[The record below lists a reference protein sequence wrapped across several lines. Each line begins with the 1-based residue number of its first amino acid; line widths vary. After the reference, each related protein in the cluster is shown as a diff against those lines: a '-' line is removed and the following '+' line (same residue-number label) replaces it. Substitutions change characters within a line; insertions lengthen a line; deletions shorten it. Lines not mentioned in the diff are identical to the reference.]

1 MATNANKLLK
11 KIPLFQNLSAD
22 EIEAIA
28 TLAIERIYPKGSH
41 IFCQGE
47 PIENVYFIVNGAIKI
62 YWTDPKG
69 REHII
74 NILEAGEMFPHQ
86 GFFRRDDYPANAVTL
101 EESILFFI
109 PIKAFEQFLLKNPL
123 ICIKIFRILGDIIVE
138 LQNRLEEKALRN
150 TKEQLILLLLRL
162 AKKHGRPLEKGTFLI
177 RTHFTNQE
185 LANMLGA
192 SRETVSRILTE
203 LKRKGIVSTNES
215 GNLIIYV
222 NQLRNQLEESV

>member
-74 NILEAGEMFPHQ
+74 NILEAGEMLSHQ
-86 GFFRRDDYPANAVTL
+86 RFFRRDEYPANAVTL
-101 EESILFFI
+101 EDSILFLSLS
-109 PIKAFEQFLLKNPL
+109 KHLSQF
-123 ICIKIFRILGDIIVE
+123 
-138 LQNRLEEKALRN
+138 
-150 TKEQLILLLLRL
+150 
-162 AKKHGRPLEKGTFLI
+162 
-177 RTHFTNQE
+177 
-185 LANMLGA
+185 
-192 SRETVSRILTE
+192 
-203 LKRKGIVSTNES
+203 
-215 GNLIIYV
+215 Y
-222 NQLRNQLEESV
+222 